1 MVLLR
6 NSRRCY
12 VEKHRKI
19 QSVICVNRSR
29 STVLLRHRGSG
40 SLYTSS
46 NAQPQAR
53 RQGTKALDSFKY
65 SRLSLFSKCM
75 QVTSELVSSINCFK
89 IDQGLLVV
97 LAIDVA
103 AVHLRNVLLLL
114 EVERAKVVSTFVSRT
129 CAALH
134 STALAATVG
143 PADTIGDRDRRAATE
158 RAESAAAV

>member
-1 MVLLR
+1 MFF
-6 NSRRCY
+6 
-12 VEKHRKI
+12 I
-19 QSVICVNRSR
+19 
-29 STVLLRHRGSG
+29 
-40 SLYTSS
+40 SLYS
-46 NAQPQAR
+46 AC
-53 RQGTKALDSFKY
+53 LDSFKY

-97 LAIDVA
+97 LAIDVV

-114 EVERAKVVSTFVSRT
+114 EVERAKVISTLVSRT